1 MEIINVGTNEDG
13 TPHLLYHAP
22 GEHVVIT
29 PQGLSGSVTLPD
41 GKIVDVSPRCI
52 VVDSEAEGAEIV
64 QALAEQHQGLE
75 VGADAFSTPLPQF
88 TTENPE
94 A

>member
-29 PQGLSGSVTLPD
+29 PHEINGSVTLP
-41 GKIVDVSPRCI
+41 GGEIVDVSPRC
-52 VVDSEAEGAEIV
+52 VVVASEEEAAAVV
-64 QALAEQHQGLE
+64 QAIGEQHQGLDSK
-75 VGADAFSTPLPQF
+75 ADVF
-88 TTENPE
+88 TTPMAEV
-94 A
+94 